1 MKITGGYTGFYNNF
15 FLRSS
20 YEYIYCKIL
29 EKLNLDYTVEEYSYK
44 LEDGSQYKPD
54 FHIYK
59 NKKLIKI
66 VEIKSSKPTDLLK
79 AKNKIEL
86 LSKQI
91 NIPIIILEFKDL
103 NILCK
108 ELELHIY
115 SLFKEWKDISIGR
128 NINEGN
134 LNPMYN
140 KKQSE
145 NTKKLIG
152 EKCKQRNLD
161 INYRNNTKEKLI
173 NYYKN
178 GGKAVGPPRKR
189 KLLICPICN
198 ESFEVIQSSNQIYCS
213 NQCLLKEI
221 TLKAN
226 NSTRNRFNK
235 LHNNLK
241 QDLFLKF
248 KDNINLLESKKRN
261 KIYSLVK
268 EVFKEYNIKDI
279 RVFKFLFLKSHLGSF
294 DSLYNAFNKEFYNYL
309 KYMPNLQ
316 DDKLQEIEDKK
327 LL

>member
-1 MKITGGYTGFYNNF
+1 MRITGGYTGFYNNF

-44 LEDGSQYKPD
+44 LENGLQYKPD

-79 AKNKIEL
+79 AKNKIKL

-91 NIPIIILEFKDL
+91 NVPIIILEFKDL

-115 SLFKEWKDISIGR
+115 TLLKEWKELSIGR
-128 NINEGN
+128 NINKGI

-145 NTKKLIG
+145 NTKLLIG

-161 INYRNNTKEKLI
+161 INYRNKTKEKAI

-178 GGKAVGPPRKR
+178 GGKAIGPPKKR
-189 KLLICPICN
+189 KQLICPICN
-198 ESFEVIQSSNQIYCS
+198 KEFEVIQSSKQTYCS
-213 NQCLLKEI
+213 KQCLLKEI

-226 NSTRNRFNK
+226 NITRDKFK
-235 LHNNLK
+235 ILHSNLK
-241 QDLFLKF
+241 QSLFLKF
-248 KDNINLLESKKRN
+248 TNNIDLLKSKQRN
-261 KIYSLVK
+261 KIYFLVK
-268 EVFKEYNIKDI
+268 EVFKEYDIKDI
-279 RVFKFLFLKSHLGSF
+279 RIFKYLFLNSYNASF
-294 DSLYNAFNKEFYNYL
+294 EKIYNAFNKEFYNYL
-309 KYMPNLQ
+309 KCMPNLQ
-316 DDKLQEIEDKK
+316 DDKLQETEDKK
-327 LL
+327 PL